1 MISLVTF
8 DLDDTLW
15 SMPPVLRRA
24 EQEMRTWLAARVPG
38 FARMPPAEVQAV
50 WDAVMAAQ
58 PGIVHDI
65 TLLRRAVLRETL
77 ARCGCA
83 DAAAEALAAQAM
95 RVFLDWRHRVDFFP
109 AALGVLE
116 RLAGR
121 YTLGALTNGNA
132 SFRRLG
138 LDRFFAFG
146 YSAADVGACKPHPAM
161 FERALA
167 HAGVPPSEAVHVGD
181 HPVDDIEGAGAAG
194 MATIWLN
201 PAGRAGRTGREG
213 KAGQG
218 GCATATIGGLNELP
232 AAIAALDEQERTP
245 R

>member
-15 SMPPVLRRA
+15 SMPPVIRRA
-24 EQEMRTWLAARVPG
+24 EARMRAWLAPQVAG
-38 FARMPPAEVQAV
+38 FAQLAPAEA
-50 WDAVMAAQ
+50 DAIREEVMAAN

-65 TLLRRAVLRETL
+65 TLLRRAVLRETI
-77 ARCGCA
+77 ARCGYA
-83 DAAAEALAAQAM
+83 DAVAEELAEGAL

-146 YSAADVGACKPHPAM
+146 YSAADVGACKPHPAL

-201 PAGRAGRTGREG
+201 PAATEAAAGRGGR
-213 KAGQG
+213 
-218 GCATATIGGLNELP
+218 ATATIAGLRELP
-232 AAIAALDEQERTP
+232 AAIAALDGQARTP